1 MDGLQ
6 RRPILV
12 YPTHT
17 MIELAHQA
25 LVHKEAFA
33 LKTATA
39 SGQPSRARSVRS
51 EQWRWQPIYKCMP
64 PPRWHASPDRIQEAV
79 DQMPRRRLTHK
90 RPWQA
95 HCHGLRADAP
105 QAVASSFAAA
115 GRDEGPASASKRR
128 RVGPS
133 PVGRGAKLRMPAHA
147 TLP

>member
-6 RRPILV
+6 RRPNLV

-33 LKTATA
+33 LKVATA

-64 PPRWHASPDRIQEAV
+64 PPRWHANPDKINEAV
-79 DQMPRRRLTHK
+79 NQMPRRRLTHK

-95 HCHGLRADAP
+95 HCPGLRGDAP
-105 QAVASSFAAA
+105 QAAAGVHVYAGESEGLASSA
-115 GRDEGPASASKRR
+115 KRR

-133 PVGRGAKLRMPAHA
+133 PCGSGRLAVCLMSDE
-147 TLP
+147 